1 MEVYVL
7 VKYMF
12 GKGEGNAEK
21 INPMLIEKAVGFFL
35 ENQMMGDIV
44 PSGEIQKEY
53 PITHD
58 SRTDFVAG
66 DTCIEIKILNG
77 KQVGMNLRN
86 LLHLLVSNK
95 RNYNILQE
103 HYRRVVLLVICE
115 EDMYEQIKT
124 SSFSEGW
131 RRNLDK
137 ELNQGVEMW
146 ISEIRIEAD
155 GIVLKSYQKI
165 APSD

>member
-1 MEVYVL
+1 M
-7 VKYMF
+7 VKYVYE
-12 GKGEGNAEK
+12 KGEGNSEK
-21 INPMLIEKAVGFFL
+21 INPILIEKAIGFFL

-53 PITHD
+53 LIPHNL
-58 SRTDFVAG
+58 RTDFVVG
-66 DTCIEIKILNG
+66 DTCIETKVLMRNG
-77 KQVGMNLRN
+77 KQAGASLGN
-86 LLHLLVSNK
+86 LLHLLASNK
-95 RNYNILQE
+95 KNYNILQE
-103 HYRRVVLLVICE
+103 HYKRVVLLVICE
-115 EDMYEQIKT
+115 EDMYEQIKA

-137 ELNQGVEMW
+137 ELNQGVEVW